1 MRYLSNIS
9 IIVVS
14 RESTLVSPVSVIV
27 ESTVVVSVVI
37 VLGFRFSISGSLSKI
52 SVSVVSKSISTGI
65 ISTIV
70 SIGGGI
76 SIVSKL
82 SISFSLGFSFGLR
95 FSISRPLAS
104 KVSTVSTI
112 VSTVSTISAVSTPST
127 IGSWKSESSI
137 HSRTGFVEI
146 VELGFGHSQNAS
158 QDNKKSQ
165 RNLHCGNVFRVTHRN

>member
-14 RESTLVSPVSVIV
+14 RESTIVSPIVVII
-27 ESTVVVSVVI
+27 ESTVVVSIVI
-37 VLGFRFSISGSLSKI
+37 VLGFRFGISGSLSKI

-76 SIVSKL
+76 SIVL
-82 SISFSLGFSFGLR
+82 SISISLGFSFSLR
-95 FSISRPLAS
+95 FSISRPLSS

-112 VSTVSTISAVSTPST
+112 VSAISTISTLST
-127 IGSWKSESSI
+127 IGSWKSKSSI
-137 HSRTGFVEI
+137 HSSTGFVEI
-146 VELGFGHSQNAS
+146 IELGFGHSQNAS

-165 RNLHCGNVFRVTHRN
+165 RNLHCGNVLRVTHRN